1 MKRTFAILIILLPFV
16 TACRDEV
23 KSEDLRT
30 KFTIVH
36 PSRDT
41 SYDAGRIIFRS
52 VKQKDERTLAMEKAA
67 GNWNRNLYLMAGS
80 PSLAEFA
87 DSSGIEK

>member
-1 MKRTFAILIILLPFV
+1 MKRTFAILIILLPFM
-16 TACRDEV
+16 TGCRDEV

-41 SYDAGRIIFRS
+41 SYDAGRIIFGSARP
-52 VKQKDERTLAMEKAA
+52 KDERTIAMEKAA
-67 GNWNRNLYLMAGS
+67 GHWNRNLYLMGGR

-87 DSSGIEK
+87 DSCGAEK